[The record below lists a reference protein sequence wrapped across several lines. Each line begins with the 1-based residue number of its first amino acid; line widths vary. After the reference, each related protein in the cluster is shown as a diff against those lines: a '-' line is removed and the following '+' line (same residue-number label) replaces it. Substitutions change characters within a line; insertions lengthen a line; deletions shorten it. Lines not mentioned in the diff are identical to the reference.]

1 LRAAVAASEGLPVE
15 RFVSLNVSPA
25 LILAGGELHAI
36 LAARTRRIV
45 LEVTEHDTTHDYG
58 ALRSAF
64 VALGSGLR
72 PAVDD
77 AGAGRTPAA
86 SGRRARCSNSAATFT
101 NCGQELDEVIEVRDA
116 DIGLVRGVT
125 RNYYDEHAAD

>member
-72 PAVDD
+72 LAVDD
-77 AGAGRTPAA
+77 AGAGRTPCRFRA
-86 SGRRARCSNSAATFT
+86 SSAVLEFGGDLHELRPGARR
-101 NCGQELDEVIEVRDA
+101 GD
-116 DIGLVRGVT
+116 
-125 RNYYDEHAAD
+125 